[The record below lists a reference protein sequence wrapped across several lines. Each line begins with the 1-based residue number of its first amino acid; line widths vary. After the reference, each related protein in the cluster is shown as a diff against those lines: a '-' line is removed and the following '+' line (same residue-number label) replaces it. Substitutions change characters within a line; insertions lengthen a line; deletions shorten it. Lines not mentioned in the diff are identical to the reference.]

1 MAQSNNTQEIQ
12 SQLKAHINTINQAI
26 QSTTRLRSCV
36 SSTFKLSSQELSNTD
51 LNHGNYNSYQN
62 ANNPDFTK
70 ITNNSQN
77 GDDFEKSSN
86 QRSSSNDSDSI
97 DAKEIYF
104 RKIKEKLIQVQ
115 AEYQELEK
123 TADSLMAKRNS
134 QPNVENVQFGSPFY
148 QEPSAIHSLLGVI
161 ENTTSIDLLAHLSSD
176 TSHDSQQLYREI
188 LHAYQ
193 WNTKLRENSHW
204 AFSCAQQNSTKRW
217 SGASNHISGRRRPF
231 RQLGTP
237 GNHTFKSQDIYEHM
251 KKLVT
256 HLSTIFAG
264 LCDAKLH
271 SVNQIIPVDKSNSRI
286 LEVTVQNTMRVFL
299 VLRGYLVETIVVRGL
314 DESRY
319 LENGDVDLQTT
330 TRHQVFKKV
339 NNNATAAMQYY
350 VFPTGS
356 FDINLKTL
364 LAWLRSY
371 RNLFTEK
378 CSKCS
383 QFFDKDGVMPTWRD
397 FKALTAQHDGCRNQY

>member
-51 LNHGNYNSYQN
+51 LNHGNEASIKNHANSNTHANNSYQN
-62 ANNPDFTK
+62 TNNSDFTK

-77 GDDFEKSSN
+77 GDNFEKSGS

-161 ENTTSIDLLAHLSSD
+161 ENTTSIDLQAGCSMMS
-176 TSHDSQQLYREI
+176 
-188 LHAYQ
+188 
-193 WNTKLRENSHW
+193 
-204 AFSCAQQNSTKRW
+204 FSGEK
-217 SGASNHISGRRRPF
+217 PV
-231 RQLGTP
+231 LG
-237 GNHTFKSQDIYEHM
+237 
-251 KKLVT
+251 
-256 HLSTIFAG
+256 
-264 LCDAKLH
+264 
-271 SVNQIIPVDKSNSRI
+271 
-286 LEVTVQNTMRVFL
+286 
-299 VLRGYLVETIVVRGL
+299 
-314 DESRY
+314 
-319 LENGDVDLQTT
+319 
-330 TRHQVFKKV
+330 
-339 NNNATAAMQYY
+339 
-350 VFPTGS
+350 
-356 FDINLKTL
+356 
-364 LAWLRSY
+364 
-371 RNLFTEK
+371 
-378 CSKCS
+378 
-383 QFFDKDGVMPTWRD
+383 
-397 FKALTAQHDGCRNQY
+397 